1 MRLFILLLPLLALG
15 TGCSSNLSS
24 FDIMESGDF
33 SSQSFAPLKGEIRLE
48 QVNVSFSGGGRALSE
63 LYVVS
68 SAAVGGVVAGDPA
81 ESGLFTVQPG
91 GKSSR

>member
-1 MRLFILLLPLLALG
+1 MRVFFLFLPLIALAS
-15 TGCSSNLSS
+15 GCSSNLSS

-33 SSQSFAPLKGEIRLE
+33 SSQSFAPLSGEVRVE
-48 QVNVSFSGGGRALSE
+48 QVNLSFSGGGRALSE

-68 SAAVGGVVAGDPA
+68 SAVVGGVVAGDPG
-81 ESGLFTVQPG
+81 ESGMFTVQPG